1 MTTILEMK
9 RAELASVI
17 RDIAETE
24 RQIRNFSY
32 EVSEEEYDA
41 ILDDC
46 YEDIDVCGSLFSPS
60 YALKNLDPVAYR
72 CGKSDYE
79 GTIDLDEVPA
89 YQELTSDLED
99 LEERRDSLEEEIA
112 DLEAEEEESEE

>member
-1 MTTILEMK
+1 MTTILEQK
-9 RAELASVI
+9 RAELASVE

-24 RQIRNFSY
+24 REIRNYSH
-32 EVSEEEYDA
+32 EVSESEYDQV
-41 ILDDC
+41 LDDC
-46 YEDIDVCGSLFSPS
+46 YEEIDVCGSLFSPS
-60 YALKNLDPVAYR
+60 YALKNLDRVAYD

-79 GTIDLDEVPA
+79 SSIDLDEVPA